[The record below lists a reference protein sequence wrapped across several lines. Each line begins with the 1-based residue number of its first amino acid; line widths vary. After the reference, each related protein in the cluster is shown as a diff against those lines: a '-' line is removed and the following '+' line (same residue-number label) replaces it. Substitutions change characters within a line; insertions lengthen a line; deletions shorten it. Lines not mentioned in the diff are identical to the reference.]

1 MYSYLPFKYKINSLT
16 YELFIEPLRPILIKT
31 LQLLSR
37 GDRPLQMTFENQL
50 NALIYFHLQ
59 EHTSGRHLIQDMK
72 DNEFAR
78 QCIAPEEGISRSSFS
93 EAINSRGLE
102 LGCPKNRFWSYFLCS
117 VFGTGDI
124 GQSKSPDWV

>member
-1 MYSYLPFKYKINSLT
+1 MYYYLPFKYKINSLT

-72 DNEFAR
+72 DN
-78 QCIAPEEGISRSSFS
+78 
-93 EAINSRGLE
+93 GL
-102 LGCPKNRFWSYFLCS
+102 PDS
-117 VFGTGDI
+117 VL
-124 GQSKSPDWV
+124 P